1 VIIGLLVPRYFLS
14 QTAPPSS
21 PAPGFPR
28 QPARVQI
35 PTTPLKGVEIPHKEI
50 KIPEKLSIAVKPLSP
65 SPKIDSSAPGAQ
77 LRTIVPAQP
86 SIDRSALLSEIE
98 RRRLL
103 IEAEDGALEI
113 EGQNI
118 KQVGIALDSLLV
130 EIEARYE
137 GYPDGLPPDVY
148 AQYKVE
154 AADYKRRARRFDAQ
168 VIAYKARYAAL
179 KRADSEVRALVNQYN
194 ASR

>member
-1 VIIGLLVPRYFLS
+1 
-14 QTAPPSS
+14 
-21 PAPGFPR
+21 
-28 QPARVQI
+28 
-35 PTTPLKGVEIPHKEI
+35 
-50 KIPEKLSIAVKPLSP
+50 
-65 SPKIDSSAPGAQ
+65 
-77 LRTIVPAQP
+77 
-86 SIDRSALLSEIE
+86 
-98 RRRLL
+98 
-103 IEAEDGALEI
+103 
-113 EGQNI
+113 
-118 KQVGIALDSLLV
+118 VGIALDSLLV

-154 AADYKRRARRFDAQ
+154 AADYTRRARRFDAQ